1 MMQSFRADFRQLDRL
16 EGAFLPRPAPVRP
29 APGRRKLPPGERAAL
44 VSALEFGKTFSPG
57 LSSLLEIINI
67 GVSPPL
73 LSILRPLAMPVGFA
87 LSKSTHLTI
96 ADALTA
102 SAFAGVGAVVS
113 GGVYGSTTR
122 EVGVFATGGGGIFTN
137 FGLSAGGEY
146 TYIMGTPADFAG
158 PYFGVG
164 VGVSGPPP
172 IGVGGMLLFSPTLPP
187 TMPVTLTLMGFS
199 VSVTVNTPS
208 PIPVTVTAEV
218 TNTKIW
224 PVLRF

>member
-1 MMQSFRADFRQLDRL
+1 
-16 EGAFLPRPAPVRP
+16 
-29 APGRRKLPPGERAAL
+29 
-44 VSALEFGKTFSPG
+44 
-57 LSSLLEIINI
+57 
-67 GVSPPL
+67 
-73 LSILRPLAMPVGFA
+73 MPVGFA
-87 LSKSTHLTI
+87 LSKSTNLTI
-96 ADALTA
+96 AAALTE

-122 EVGVFATGGGGIFTN
+122 EIGVFATGGGGIFTN

-146 TYIMGTPADFAG
+146 TYVLGTPADFAG

-164 VGVSGPPP
+164 VSISGPPP
-172 IGVGGMLLFSPTLPP
+172 IGVGGMLLFSPTL
-187 TMPVTLTLMGFS
+187 TIPVTLTLMGFS

>member
-1 MMQSFRADFRQLDRL
+1 MMQLFRVDFRQLDRL

-29 APGRRKLPPGERAAL
+29 APGRRVLPQGERAVL
-44 VSALEFGKTFSPG
+44 VSALEFGKRFSPALG
-57 LSSLLEIINI
+57 PLLEIVNF
-67 GVSPPL
+67 GVKPPA
-73 LSILRPLAMPVGFA
+73 LSVLRPLAMPVGFA
-87 LSKSTHLTI
+87 VSKSTYLTI

-102 SAFAGVGAVVS
+102 SAFAGIGAVVS

-122 EVGVFATGGGGIFTN
+122 EIGVFATGGGGIFTN

-146 TYIMGTPADFAG
+146 TFILGTPADFAG
-158 PYFGVG
+158 PYFGIG

-172 IGVGGMLLFSPTLPP
+172 IGVGGMLLFSPTLSP
-187 TMPVTLTLMGFS
+187 TMPITLTLMGFS